1 MAVQGWL
8 CWPPG
13 VGTAGNR
20 PVVAHKWSSYEDP
33 GLPRIPRPMGEDAV
47 VGEIHRMI
55 GASEITIRTIGAKCR
70 DTGAPQRYAVPPPGF
85 PEPRAPT
92 PTSG

>member
-1 MAVQGWL
+1 MMAVQGWL

-47 VGEIHRMI
+47 VGAIHRMI
-55 GASEITIRTIGAKCR
+55 GASEIT
-70 DTGAPQRYAVPPPGF
+70 TGFNLRMKIKSCSADEAVHPV
-85 PEPRAPT
+85 AAL
-92 PTSG
+92 